1 MASRTRLAAGA
12 AALLLLA
19 TAAVAGPAVAL
30 AQDTTRA
37 TSPDSLAARLQRAEA
52 AIELLRQQLGAQAS
66 SAVQSRSRASLEFSG
81 RIIANAFYNKGRA
94 NNFDVPQ
101 VAVVQAAGYQ
111 DRSSGG
117 TLRQTMLSLS
127 AQGMKLWG
135 ADASAYLE
143 TDFFGGQQNAPGDRP
158 DFPEPRIRIARATL
172 RWANAELMVGQD
184 VPLITPVEPM
194 STAST
199 GFPTFA
205 RAGNL
210 WFWLTQ
216 VRGTIETSGKVRWGL
231 QAALLA
237 PWSGGDM
244 IAGDADGGDIGERQR
259 LPQIEMR
266 VRARWGEEEMRG
278 EIGVGVHQAWLGT
291 ATDSTISSQ
300 AIAVTAQLPLTSWLE
315 FRAEAY
321 SGQALRGLGGGGVGQ
336 NVGAAGAP
344 VRDVGGWFQL
354 NLKPTAQWTLGAGC
368 GMSHPEAAD
377 QPARLKNDVCE
388 LHTLWRPGGLP
399 FVGLEYRE
407 IQTTYPVVGLLRL
420 RHVNLG
426 VGVEF

>member
-1 MASRTRLAAGA
+1 MASRTRLALLGAILTLIAG
-12 AALLLLA
+12 
-19 TAAVAGPAVAL
+19 TSAAV
-30 AQDTTRA
+30 AQDTTRGA
-37 TSPDSLAARLQRAEA
+37 LPDSLAARLSKAEE
-52 AIELLRQQLGAQAS
+52 AIELLRQQLSAQAS
-66 SAVQSRSRASLEFSG
+66 ASVQSRSRASLEFSG
-81 RIIANAFYNKGRA
+81 RIIANAFFNKGRA

-111 DRSSGG
+111 DRSAGG

-127 AQGMKLWG
+127 AQGGKLWG

-184 VPLITPVEPM
+184 VPLITPVEPV

-199 GFPTFA
+199 GFPTFV

-216 VRGTIETSGKVRWGL
+216 VRGTIETSGNVRWGL

-237 PWSGGDM
+237 PWSGGDV
-244 IAGDADGGDIGERQR
+244 IAGDADGGDLGERQR
-259 LPQIEMR
+259 LPQVEMR

-278 EIGVGVHQAWLGT
+278 EIGLGVHQAWLGT
-291 ATDSTISSQ
+291 AADTTISSR
-300 AIAVTAQLPLTSWLE
+300 AIALTALLPLTSWLE

-336 NVGAAGAP
+336 NIGAAGAP
-344 VRDVGGWFQL
+344 IRDVGGWFQL
-354 NLKPTAQWTLGAGC
+354 NVKPSATWMVGAGC

-399 FVGLEYRE
+399 FVGIEYRE
-407 IQTTYPVVGLLRL
+407 FQTTYPVVGLQRL
-420 RHVNLG
+420 RHMNIG